1 MNPSAVAAPIKNML
15 NSYGRTMAT
24 FVAGAIG
31 RSVGAQYGPGI
42 VNWAVNRTVNGILPR
57 FFLRNAAHAAI
68 GTYYP
73 LIGQLAL
80 GGAVAVCPEPAR
92 IAQSWTG
99 YKFNRDYQDQLKTF
113 NPEALK
119 VRSAEGD
126 WLFCDDLQEKPSAV
140 EEEPDVNTFDWVEDD
155 AKDIA
160 TPATMGTPEAFEM
173 DDLASGES
181 AEGFEFVN
189 RLD

>member
-99 YKFNRDYQDQLKTF
+99 YKFNRDYQNQLKTF
-113 NPEALK
+113 DPEALTVK
-119 VRSAEGD
+119 ATEDG
-126 WLFCDDLQEKPSAV
+126 WLMCDDRRDGLHKKPV
-140 EEEPDVNTFDWVEDD
+140 ITEDDVDTESFEWVGDD
-155 AKDIA
+155 AKNLP
-160 TPATMGTPEAFEM
+160 TPPLMGKPGVFEM
-173 DDLASGES
+173 DDLASV
-181 AEGFEFVN
+181 EGFELIN
-189 RLD
+189 N

>member
-1 MNPSAVAAPIKNML
+1 MNPSAIAGSVKQVL
-15 NSYGRTMAT
+15 NTHGRTAAISLAAA
-24 FVAGAIG
+24 FGQSAG
-31 RSVGAQYGPGI
+31 VQYGPKV
-42 VNWAVNRTVNGILPR
+42 VNCFINWTVKGTVAK

-68 GTYYP
+68 GGGYP
-73 LIGQLAL
+73 WLGQVAL
-80 GGAVAVCPEPAR
+80 TGAVYVCPGPGK
-92 IAQSWTG
+92 IAATWSG
-99 YKFNRDYQDQLKTF
+99 YKFNRDYQNQLKTF

-119 VRSAEGD
+119 VRSAEDD
-126 WLFCDDLQEKPSAV
+126 WLLCDDLQEKPSAV

-181 AEGFEFVN
+181 AEGFEFVS

>member
-15 NSYGRTMAT
+15 NSYGRPMAT
-24 FVAGAIG
+24 ILAGALG
-31 RSVGAQYGPGI
+31 RSVGVQYGPGI

-99 YKFNRDYQDQLKTF
+99 YKFNRDYENQLKTF
-113 NPEALK
+113 DPELLTLK
-119 VRSAEGD
+119 ATGEG
-126 WLFCDDLQEKPSAV
+126 WLLCDDLQKTSPIIEDDIDTESF
-140 EEEPDVNTFDWVEDD
+140 EWVEDE
-155 AKDIA
+155 AKNLP
-160 TPATMGTPEAFEM
+160 TPAQMGRPGVFEM
-173 DDLASGES
+173 DDLASV
-181 AEGFEFVN
+181 EGFEFIDN
-189 RLD
+189 